1 VALYDEGDRI
11 TWVETGTGETHVALV
26 IDTAESFGSDPLYFV
41 ALMDGKQWPVYESEV
56 VAVIKG
62 NAA

>member
-1 VALYDEGDRI
+1 
-11 TWVETGTGETHVALV
+11 V